1 MHEIGIESSILE
13 DIRNGRKTIEA
24 RLGKPKYLTIG
35 VGDVLRLREDTW
47 KDGVVTLSRPS
58 DVSIKITQ
66 VLYFESFSE
75 MLDALNYK
83 AVVPAALNVEDA
95 IEIYRQFYTAEA
107 EEEFGVVAMLFES
120 VQPTPVVGRR
130 APSD

>member
-1 MHEIGIESSILE
+1 MHEIGTESSILE

-35 VGDVLRLREDTW
+35 AGDVVHLREDVW
-47 KDGVVTLSRPS
+47 KDGAVAQSRPS
-58 DVSIKITQ
+58 DLSVKITQ

-83 AVVPAALNVEDA
+83 AVMPAALNVEDA
-95 IEIYRQFYTAEA
+95 IGIYRQFYTAED
-107 EEEFGVVAMLFES
+107 EEEFGVVAMLFEL
-120 VQPTPVVGRR
+120 G
-130 APSD
+130 

>member
-35 VGDVLRLREDTW
+35 VGDVLRLREDSW
-47 KDGVVTLSRPS
+47 KDGAVIRSQPS

-95 IEIYRQFYTAEA
+95 IGIYRQFYTPEA
-107 EEEFGVVAMLFES
+107 EEEFGVVAMLFDLA
-120 VQPTPVVGRR
+120 QPTPAADHHAR
-130 APSD
+130 AD